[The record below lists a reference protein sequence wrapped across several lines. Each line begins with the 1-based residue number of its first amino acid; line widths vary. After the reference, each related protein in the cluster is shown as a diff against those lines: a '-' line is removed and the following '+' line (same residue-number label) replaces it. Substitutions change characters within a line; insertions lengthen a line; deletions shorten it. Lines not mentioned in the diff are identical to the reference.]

1 MVRTERE
8 LISSGFAGFPRG
20 ASAVLMGSAVA
31 SLQSSGAVLVC
42 VAPVRVAGLSGIR
55 AGKLPGSGALQSLAA
70 KDSAGGAVSRPGGR
84 GRPSPCGAFAPVSV

>member
-1 MVRTERE
+1 MVHTERE
-8 LISSGFAGFPRG
+8 LISSGFAGCPCG

-55 AGKLPGSGALQSLAA
+55 AA